1 MFLIVDGHGM
11 AYRAYHGN
19 ARNLRNSWDDGL
31 FAYLFVDQLRKC
43 VQNVES
49 TLRRRRGT
57 IDYVRVLLCWDMP
70 GSKAQRLEIFPEYKG
85 DRPRP
90 PNLAKWIKDLRA
102 AMRAV
107 HERYGL
113 AVDTLEADD
122 LIAII
127 VEQALA
133 GLSPAVVITRD
144 RDLLQLLRFDD
155 VEIYD
160 PIDKLFLD
168 RAGFEKL
175 HGFPVEWWNLY
186 RAAVGDKS
194 DNWKGIK
201 GTGEVGMTRA
211 IQGAIESGWDQQKM
225 IDELVRDGYGETLA
239 LGLHLVALPFPE
251 ADYHTA
257 LAALQFALDDE
268 RETEWTYLFN
278 DYGIAALDAA
288 DVGDWLT

>member
-19 ARNLRNSWDDGL
+19 AHNLRNSWDDGL

-144 RDLLQLLRFDD
+144 RDLLQLLRFED

>member
-19 ARNLRNSWDDGL
+19 AHNLRNSWDDGL

-144 RDLLQLLRFDD
+144 RDLLQLLRFED

-201 GTGEVGMTRA
+201 GTGEVGMTKA
-211 IQGAIESGWDQQKM
+211 IQGAIEDGWDQQKM

>member
-19 ARNLRNSWDDGL
+19 ARNLRNTWDDGL

-49 TLRRRRGT
+49 TVRRGRRPP
-57 IDYVRVLLCWDMP
+57 DYVRVLLCWDMP
-70 GSKAQRLEIFPEYKG
+70 GSKAQRLEIFPGYKG

-90 PNLAKWIKDLRA
+90 PNLAEWIKDLRG
-102 AMRAV
+102 AMRET

-144 RDLLQLLRFDD
+144 RDLLQLLRFDG

-160 PIDKLFLD
+160 PIDKMFLD
-168 RAGFEKL
+168 RDGFEKL

-211 IQGAIESGWDQQKM
+211 IQGAIESGWDQEKM
-225 IDELVRDGYGETLA
+225 IREMVRDGHGETLA
-239 LGLHLVALPFPE
+239 LGLQLVALPFPE

-257 LAALQFALDDE
+257 LAGLQFALDDE
-268 RETEWTYLFN
+268 REVDWSDLFR
-278 DYGIAALDAA
+278 YYRIEHLDAA

>member
-11 AYRAYHGN
+11 AYRAFHGN

-57 IDYVRVLLCWDMP
+57 LDYLRVLVCWDMP
-70 GSKAQRLEIFPEYKG
+70 GSKAQRLEIFPDYKG

-90 PNLAKWIKDLRA
+90 PNLGQWIKDLRG
-102 AMRAV
+102 AMRET

-113 AVDTLEADD
+113 AVETLEADD

-127 VEQALA
+127 VEQALD

-144 RDLLQLLRFDD
+144 RDLLQLLRFEG

-160 PIDKLFLD
+160 PIDKSFLD
-168 RAGFEKL
+168 RRGFEKL

-186 RAAVGDKS
+186 RAVVGDKS

-201 GTGEVGMTRA
+201 GTGEVGMTRS
-211 IQGAIESGWDQQKM
+211 IQGAIEAGWDQQKM
-225 IDELVRDGYGETLA
+225 IDEFVRDGHGETLA
-239 LGLHLVALPFPE
+239 LGLQLGALPFFE
-251 ADYHTA
+251 ADYQ
-257 LAALQFALDDE
+257 AALGELTIALDDE
-268 RETEWTYLFN
+268 REVDWSDLFRS
-278 DYGIAALDAA
+278 YGIEALNAG
-288 DVGDWLT
+288 DVGDWLA

>member
-19 ARNLRNSWDDGL
+19 AHNLRNAWDDGL

-49 TLRRRRGT
+49 TLRRGRSPP
-57 IDYVRVLLCWDMP
+57 DYIRVLVCWDTP

-85 DRPRP
+85 ERPRP
-90 PNLAKWIKDLRA
+90 PNLAEWITGLRG
-102 AMRAV
+102 AMRET

-113 AVDTLEADD
+113 SVSTLEADD

-127 VEQALA
+127 VEQALD
-133 GLSPAVVITRD
+133 GLAPACVITRD

-155 VEIYD
+155 VTIYD
-160 PIDKLFLD
+160 PIEKAFCD
-168 RAGFEKL
+168 REIFEHV
-175 HGFPVEWWNLY
+175 HGFPVDWWNLY
-186 RAAVGDKS
+186 RAIVGDKS

-201 GTGEVGMTRA
+201 GMGDVGTTRA
-211 IQGAIESGWDQQKM
+211 IQGAIEDGWTQGKM
-225 IDELVRDGYGETLA
+225 IDELVRDGHGETLA
-239 LGLHLVALPFPE
+239 LGLQLVALPFAE
-251 ADYHTA
+251 ADYQ
-257 LAALQFALDDE
+257 AALGELTIALDDD
-268 RETEWTYLFN
+268 RETDWSELFRN
-278 DYGIAALDAA
+278 YGIESLDAA